1 MVKGLSPEEIDP
13 VDRRGDTPLL
23 LAIRR
28 ESTAP
33 ADVRADEEIV
43 DLLLTRGARHDQV
56 GTLVFAVSCCGL
68 LWVAGVAV
76 GGGFDGCPESL
87 QSFSVVFKMQI
98 VTPTSPALVLLHPL
112 PLFFSV
118 SLLRR
123 PTSTRTR
130 RCTLRAP
137 STSRPAW

>member
-1 MVKGLSPEEIDP
+1 M
-13 VDRRGDTPLL
+13 DRRGDTPLL

-43 DLLLTRGARHDQV
+43 DLLLPRGARHDQV

-68 LWVAGVAV
+68 LWWRSMVVLMAARS
-76 GGGFDGCPESL
+76 CCSRSR
-87 QSFSVVFKMQI
+87 SFSRCRLSHPRLPRLFSF
-98 VTPTSPALVLLHPL
+98 TPS

-137 STSRPAW
+137 LTSRPAW